1 MRQLS
6 TSNIILITLYLLG
19 FFAVL
24 FLVNAFFGE
33 ITTHL
38 GKVKR
43 KYVIQNSQGQPFYRV
58 SIANDSSLME
68 IQTQP
73 NDYKQIEVGDYV
85 TYTIR
90 RGLFNKQVIERYN
103 AKLK

>member
-1 MRQLS
+1 MRQIS
-6 TSNIILITLYLLG
+6 TSVILQIALYLFGLFG
-19 FFAVL
+19 FL
-24 FLVNAFFGE
+24 FLINAFLGD
-33 ITTHL
+33 ITTQT

-43 KYVIQNSQGQPFYRV
+43 KYVIQNAQGQPFYRV
-58 SIANDSSLME
+58 SIAGDSSLME

-85 TYTIR
+85 TYYVR